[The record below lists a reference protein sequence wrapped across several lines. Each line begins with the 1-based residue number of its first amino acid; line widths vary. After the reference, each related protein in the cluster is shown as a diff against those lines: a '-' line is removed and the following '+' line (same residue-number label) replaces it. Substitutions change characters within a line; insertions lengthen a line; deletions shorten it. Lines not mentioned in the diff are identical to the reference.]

1 MDVPADSTAQLLRA
15 ALLYGLYPLWLLA
28 GLGDWWVHRVERIEL
43 TAGLRETLL
52 HCLMLL
58 ELGAG
63 IGAVVLLEINSAVI
77 VLAALAC
84 LGHELTVWRDLIY
97 AQSRRRIRVVEQ
109 WVHSLQLVFPWVGLA
124 ALVLLYP
131 DAALGV
137 IGRGEAADWTLR
149 WKNPPMPLP
158 QIALVGVGGLLF
170 VVLPFIDELVRA
182 LRADGAV
189 RASAIR
195 RAPGLP
201 QTRHR
206 R

>member
-1 MDVPADSTAQLLRA
+1 MDPPDATAQLLRA

-43 TAGLRETLL
+43 TAGLRETRL
-52 HCLMLL
+52 HCVMLI
-58 ELGAG
+58 ELGVA
-63 IGAVVLLEINSAVI
+63 IGAVVLLDINSAVI
-77 VLAALAC
+77 ALAAIAC
-84 LGHELTVWRDLIY
+84 VAHEATVWRDLIY

-137 IGRGEAADWTLR
+137 IGRGEAADWALR
-149 WKNPPMPLP
+149 WKNPPLPLA
-158 QIALVGVGGLLF
+158 QIALVGIGGLLF

-182 LRADGAV
+182 LRAARAAGAV
-189 RASAIR
+189 HAPAIR
-195 RAPGLP
+195 PTP
-201 QTRHR
+201 DR
-206 R
+206 RCPAR